1 LFENNV
7 ELKLV
12 NKLNRIEVKIIN
24 IEFNLDNLKILEKN
38 PIFSRF
44 VLSFKTDRNEDI
56 FGIRKKL
63 ERRIVSY

>member
-1 LFENNV
+1 MFENNV